1 MSRRKVVQSE
11 PRTPGTRRQEL
22 LIATKTLNVLAS
34 DVLTKGEEMV
44 ENSRVVTGAE
54 ENCKDLADCYIEL
67 SRDISRIVSK
77 INKFT
82 AKFMEELEDMDKK

>member
-22 LIATKTLNVLAS
+22 LIASKTLNTLCA

-44 ENSRVVTGAE
+44 ANARVVTGAE
-54 ENCKDLADCYIEL
+54 DNCKDLADCYIDL
-67 SRDISRIVSK
+67 SQDISRIVSK